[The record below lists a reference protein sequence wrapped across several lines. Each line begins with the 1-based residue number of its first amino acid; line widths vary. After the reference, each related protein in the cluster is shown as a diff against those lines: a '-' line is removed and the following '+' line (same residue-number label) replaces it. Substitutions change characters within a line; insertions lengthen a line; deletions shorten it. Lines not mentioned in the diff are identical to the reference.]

1 MAKHVFS
8 EMGCKDIDSW
18 NYMVSWYAGTGDME
32 KAIATFGPMP
42 VKTSASW
49 AAMVTGY
56 IDSGNLEIMPNFYDV
71 MPEQSVVCCIKMIY
85 GYSNNGDVESAREV
99 FDEMGEKDHLQVVL
113 VAYRREQ
120 EQCSHLSLLRWNPL
134 RLEKTTSI
142 NLTATLFLTLRQYLQ
157 KMALIIELHKRGN
170 KSKETYVQEDASL
183 STIEALGGSK
193 TNHILPKFESFNFE
207 TSDVMEED
215 LIGMEPA
222 LVFFEDGSYSRGPVD
237 IPVGEVND
245 SNYFLSP
252 TFKFEQVSSFWWFPF
267 AGYITSLI
275 VYLSCY
281 A

>member
-1 MAKHVFS
+1 MAEHVFS

-56 IDSGNLEIMPNFYDV
+56 IDSGNLEITPNFYDV

-85 GYSNNGDVESAREV
+85 GYSNNRDVESAREV

-113 VAYRREQ
+113 VAYGREK

-134 RLEKTTSI
+134 STM
-142 NLTATLFLTLRQYLQ
+142 NWVTLKPYGENIQ
-157 KMALIIELHKRGN
+157 LHKHDN

-215 LIGMEPA
+215 LMGMEPG

-237 IPVGEVND
+237 IHVGEVND